1 MNQIVFAAGVLLF
14 PAVCTTLGAAG
25 VFLLRRSAAP
35 RTQRVLSGMAAGIM
49 LAASV
54 WSLLLPA
61 IERTRELGVA
71 AWVPPSAGLVL
82 QAFLPRVHLLR
93 CRNIKWAKE
102 ECVLN
107 QIVFAAG
114 VLLFPAVCTT
124 LGAAGVFLLRRSAAP
139 RTQRV
144 LSGMAAG
151 IMLAAS
157 VWSLLLPAIERT
169 RELGVAAWVPPSAG
183 LVLGA
188 AGLLRLE
195 SMAGQLLQRGKS
207 RMVLAVTLH
216 NLPEGMVVGLA
227 AALAL
232 SGEPDAVSG
241 ALALSL
247 GIGLQNIPEGAAVSL
262 PLAHSGRTRLQ
273 AFGAGA
279 ASGLVEPLGALAAF
293 ALAGWV
299 QAALPWLMS
308 AAAGCM
314 VCVTAQEM
322 IPEAVEQD
330 EPAGVVSIVLGFA
343 LMMALDVA
351 L

>member
-1 MNQIVFAAGVLLF
+1 M
-14 PAVCTTLGAAG
+14 
-25 VFLLRRSAAP
+25 
-35 RTQRVLSGMAAGIM
+35 
-49 LAASV
+49 
-54 WSLLLPA
+54 
-61 IERTRELGVA
+61 
-71 AWVPPSAGLVL
+71 
-82 QAFLPRVHLLR
+82 
-93 CRNIKWAKE
+93 
-102 ECVLN
+102 N

-262 PLAHSGRTRLQ
+262 PL
-273 AFGAGA
+273 
-279 ASGLVEPLGALAAF
+279 GALAAF